1 MSPDRFR
8 EVCALIFGPGWHE
21 AITLCTGIKH
31 PGRLASGKAEPSE
44 ALAVWLEML
53 AAGHHPRLAG
63 ALLVADALGADVG
76 LARALRFSGISPRQ
90 NGQPN
95 GS

>member
-1 MSPDRFR
+1 MEPDRFR
-8 EVCALIFGPGWHE
+8 ELCLLIFGPGWHE
-21 AITLCTGIKH
+21 AITLCTGIKA
-31 PGRLASGKAEPSE
+31 PGRIASGKQTPSVD
-44 ALAVWLEML
+44 LAAWLEML
-53 AAGHHPRLAG
+53 AAGHHPRLTG

-76 LARALRFSGISPRQ
+76 LTRSLRWGNSPKQ